1 MFKSFRFSLF
11 EWALAATAF
20 YCGAVFSGVHEN
32 WTTFLGLRPNEV
44 GDFLAGVFGP
54 LAFLWLVFGYY
65 QQGEELKH
73 SVEAL
78 KLQAEELR
86 NSVEQQKELVE
97 VSQDTLNLQRELAK
111 EQFFDSI
118 KFKKPSIR
126 STFRVSSQTF
136 SIDGIRSVPA
146 YYKITAKVVGK
157 ATAYDVM
164 IKALP
169 ASYEQPIISRFINEL
184 SENDGEVSKVT
195 PEAIPYIQ
203 ENVILEISFRDID
216 RREYSESYEY
226 EFDEIEKK
234 FKVPKLLSQS

>member
-1 MFKSFRFSLF
+1 MLKSWMFKSFRFSLF

-32 WTTFLGLRPNEV
+32 WITFLGLSPNEV

-97 VSQDTLNLQRELAK
+97 VSR
-111 EQFFDSI
+111 
-118 KFKKPSIR
+118 
-126 STFRVSSQTF
+126 
-136 SIDGIRSVPA
+136 
-146 YYKITAKVVGK
+146 
-157 ATAYDVM
+157 
-164 IKALP
+164 
-169 ASYEQPIISRFINEL
+169 
-184 SENDGEVSKVT
+184 
-195 PEAIPYIQ
+195 EAIQLETSEKERQEKRRKVEITPKLTVVYQPLSLNSHEVLIRNSGGECLDLEVTLHCNEEYVTSIQ
-203 ENVILEISFRDID
+203 LGLLSKGSQKAVATIRIFDTEKHTITFKYRDID
-216 RREYSESYEY
+216 GNHYE
-226 EFDEIEKK
+226 DSQRL
-234 FKVPKLLSQS
+234 KLF

>member
-97 VSQDTLNLQRELAK
+97 VSREAIQAERSEKELQAQRRLKEIKPRLTIETKTPQSLIYSYSISNSGGDCRDLTINLFWSGEYQKTHQIENLAK
-111 EQFFDSI
+111 GHSEPIFSLHSSNSFNHFIKMEYFD
-118 KFKKPSIR
+118 
-126 STFRVSSQTF
+126 
-136 SIDGIRSVPA
+136 IDGNR
-146 YYKITAKVVGK
+146 
-157 ATAYDVM
+157 
-164 IKALP
+164 
-169 ASYEQPIISRFINEL
+169 YEKSHRF
-184 SENDGEVSKVT
+184 T
-195 PEAIPYIQ
+195 
-203 ENVILEISFRDID
+203 
-216 RREYSESYEY
+216 
-226 EFDEIEKK
+226 
-234 FKVPKLLSQS
+234 